1 MVSGS
6 SSTLTW
12 LATNATACTA
22 AGAANWTGSKT
33 TAGSLVIAPTAT
45 TTYMLTCTGAAGTS
59 AASGNVT
66 VTVTQ
71 PGAPILTFSASPTNV
86 LPGNSST
93 LTWSS
98 ANVSSC
104 TASGASNWT
113 GSKPTSGSVTI
124 TPTATST
131 YTVTCTGAAGTTP
144 ATQSLTV
151 AVTPQ
156 PTATLAASPTTVG
169 AGSAATLTWSST
181 NATACTA
188 SGGSFT
194 GAVATSGSASTGTL
208 NANTTYSVTCAGAAG
223 TTPASATAAV
233 AVTPQP
239 TVTNFSANPASVTSG
254 GSSTLSWST
263 TNATSCTGSGGTFT
277 GPKLSSGTASTGTLT
292 ANASYT
298 QTYTLTCVGGT
309 GTTPATATAT
319 VTVTPPSSTSL
330 AVSPRNA
337 ALTLSQTQQF
347 TATQGGNAATVS
359 WLVDGNL
366 GGTVATGT
374 ISSSGVYTPPTTPG
388 THTVTAQTLDGN
400 QNAAAAVAITD
411 LAGIYTFHND
421 IARTGANLQEYALTP
436 ATVSSGNFGKQ
447 FQCTTDGEITAQPLY
462 VANLSIGG
470 GTHNVVFVV
479 TQNDSVYAFDADATN
494 CTTYWVNT
502 YVAVNAPTGATSYAL
517 STDATA
523 PNYLDLVGPF
533 NQGGCNDMIRFG
545 ITSTPVIDPASQTMY
560 FVATTK
566 ENKTGGTWSYY
577 QRLHAINITTG
588 TELANSP
595 TNITATAAG
604 SGNGGSTVSFSPLW
618 QNQRS
623 GLVLTNGGIY
633 ISWGSHCD
641 IQPYW
646 GWVMRYDATSLQ
658 QTSVFLVTPNGSK
671 GGIWMSAGAAA
682 VDTSG
687 SLFMSTGNGTFDTGA
702 TVPAAAPNNDFAMS
716 FLNFNTSQPT
726 IAVQDFYTPT
736 HELGWS
742 NADLDISAS
751 GVTVI
756 PDGLGPTG
764 HPNLLTGSDKQGHL
778 WLIDRA
784 VGNMSQYNPG
794 GDATVQYLQLPVTS
808 NCTGK
813 NCLLGAPAY
822 YHNANASTDTVYFGP
837 SQNSVM
843 ALTLTGGLYPVANS
857 QNFAAPSSYST
868 ETYGY
873 PGTTPAVSA
882 SPAGGGIVW
891 VLDNSKFGAQG
902 NNGAS
907 VAGTSILRA
916 YDAGTLN
923 TLFDSSASTANTN
936 GNAIKFTRPV
946 IANGHVYVGGD
957 GAYGGGNNPTPAGQL
972 TVYGL
977 AP

>member
-1 MVSGS
+1 
-6 SSTLTW
+6 
-12 LATNATACTA
+12 
-22 AGAANWTGSKT
+22 
-33 TAGSLVIAPTAT
+33 
-45 TTYMLTCTGAAGTS
+45 
-59 AASGNVT
+59 
-66 VTVTQ
+66 
-71 PGAPILTFSASPTNV
+71 
-86 LPGNSST
+86 
-93 LTWSS
+93 
-98 ANVSSC
+98 
-104 TASGASNWT
+104 
-113 GSKPTSGSVTI
+113 
-124 TPTATST
+124 
-131 YTVTCTGAAGTTP
+131 
-144 ATQSLTV
+144 
-151 AVTPQ
+151 
-156 PTATLAASPTTVG
+156 
-169 AGSAATLTWSST
+169 
-181 NATACTA
+181 
-188 SGGSFT
+188 
-194 GAVATSGSASTGTL
+194 
-208 NANTTYSVTCAGAAG
+208 
-223 TTPASATAAV
+223 
-233 AVTPQP
+233 
-239 TVTNFSANPASVTSG
+239 
-254 GSSTLSWST
+254 
-263 TNATSCTGSGGTFT
+263 
-277 GPKLSSGTASTGTLT
+277 LT

-298 QTYTLTCVGGT
+298 QTYTLTCAGGT
-309 GTTPATATAT
+309 GTTPATATAP
-319 VTVTPPSSTSL
+319 VTVTPPTSTSL
-330 AVSPRNA
+330 TVSPRNA
-337 ALTLSQTQQF
+337 ALTRNAAHTLYQTQQF
-347 TATQGGNAATVS
+347 TATLGGTAAAVS

-388 THTVTAQTLDGN
+388 THTVTAQTLDGT

-462 VANLSIGG
+462 VANLSIAG

-502 YVAVNAPTGATSYAL
+502 YVAVNAPVGATSYAL
-517 STDATA
+517 NYDATA
-523 PNYLDLVGPF
+523 PSYQDL
-533 NQGGCNDMIRFG
+533 GGCNDMIRFG
-545 ITSTPVIDPASQTMY
+545 ITSTPVIDPASQTIY

-566 ENKTGGTWSYY
+566 EHASVGANSWSYH
-577 QRLHAINITTG
+577 QRLHAVNISTG
-588 TELANSP
+588 VELTNSP
-595 TNITATAAG
+595 TDIAAALVETDG
-604 SGNGGSTVSFSPLW
+604 YGHPYTVTFSPLW

-641 IQPYW
+641 MQPYW

-658 QTSVFLVTPNGSK
+658 QTSVFLVTPHGSK

-682 VDTSG
+682 VDSSG
-687 SLFMSTGNGTFDTGA
+687 SLFMTTGNGTFDTAA

-716 FLNFNTSQPT
+716 FLNLNTMTSN

-736 HELGWS
+736 NQLSWS
-742 NADLDISAS
+742 NSDLDISAS
-751 GVTVI
+751 GVTVLN
-756 PDGLGPTG
+756 DGVGPATN
-764 HPNLLTGSDKQGHL
+764 PNLLTGSDKQGHL
-778 WLIDRA
+778 WLIDRS

-794 GDATVQYLQLPVTS
+794 GDATVQYLQLPVIN

-822 YHNANASTDTVYFGP
+822 YHNANTNTDTVYFGP

-843 ALTLTGGLYPVANS
+843 ALTLSGGLYPVANS
-857 QNFAAPSSYST
+857 QNFAAPSSYSDIRKP
-868 ETYGY
+868 YGY

-891 VLDNSKFGAQG
+891 VLDNSLYGAQG

-916 YDAGTLN
+916 YDANNLAT
-923 TLFDSSASTANTN
+923 TLFDSSLLPANTN